1 MGALEECHRQ
11 LARLLGPDAEPVEV
25 LRCADE
31 HQAYWRPERVR
42 VILLAE
48 SHVYTKPPEL
58 NHQVNLLDSKVSC
71 KFIRHIYCL
80 GYGEPKLLNRPIQ
93 DPKNSGSW
101 QFWKVLYSCV
111 NRVHAKEDFGPMQYC
126 TRFPERIRNKLA
138 LLRRLQKKGVWL
150 VDASLAALYFPGRP
164 KPKPPIVQECIQTS
178 WDMYVGQVI
187 RTAKPSHIVCVGKG
201 VAQSLKD
208 RLSGLG
214 VPRTEVPQPNARLSL
229 TKHFKVFQQYY
240 DIVLQ
245 AQEQA
250 PTQVERLAGS
260 PRLPSS
266 SETFPVERHRGRDD
280 ARVEEPS
287 ILIRINRLY
296 RNDMSDND
304 LYEATRSRWRVAERR
319 ERAELAFSVYKG
331 IVREVYRIDRWLPA
345 SEGSTDDHT
354 DIQRNASG
362 LRWKFVGSKAEASI
376 RSKYLRKSVAHYFKQ
391 GSQNPI
397 KYVNC

>member
-1 MGALEECHRQ
+1 MGALEKCHHQ
-11 LARLLGPDAEPVEV
+11 LTRLLGPDAEPVEV

-42 VILLAE
+42 VVLLAE
-48 SHVYTKPPEL
+48 SHVYTKPSEL
-58 NHQVNLLDSKVSC
+58 NHQVNLLDTKVSC
-71 KFIRHIYCL
+71 KFVRHIYCL
-80 GYGEPKLLNRPIQ
+80 GYGETELLNRPIQ
-93 DPKNSGSW
+93 DPKNSGSP
-101 QFWKVLYSCV
+101 QFWKILYSCV
-111 NRVHAKEDFGPMQYC
+111 NRVLTNEDFGPMQSC
-126 TRFPERIRNKLA
+126 TMFPERIRNKLA
-138 LLRRLQKKGVWL
+138 LLRHLQKMGVWL
-150 VDASLAALYFPGRP
+150 VDTSLAALYLPGHP
-164 KPKPPIVQECIQTS
+164 KPEPHIVQECIQTS

-187 RTAKPSHIVCVGKG
+187 RTAKPSHIVCVGRG
-201 VAQSLKD
+201 VAKSLDD
-208 RLSGLG
+208 RLSSLG
-214 VPRTEVPQPNARLSL
+214 VSMTVVAQPNARLPS
-229 TKHFKVFQQYY
+229 TERFEEFQQYY
-240 DIVLQ
+240 DIVRQ

-250 PTQVERLAGS
+250 PTQVERPAGS

-266 SETFPVERHRGRDD
+266 SETLPVERHRGRDD

-304 LYEATRSRWRVAERR
+304 LYEATRSRWKVAERR

-331 IVREVYRIDRWLPA
+331 IVREVYRIDRWFPA